1 MFERPPVDDVARR
14 AIAGR
19 GFDDRVSVAPG
30 DMLRD
35 PLPPGH
41 DVHLISNVLHDWDV
55 PAVDAILRA
64 SFSALPPGGLL
75 VIHDAHLNAEKTGPL
90 PVAAYSVML
99 MHGTEGR
106 CYSVAEMYDRTSAA
120 GFRDQAFVET
130 AGDRSLV
137 TARKPA

>member
-1 MFERPPVDDVARR
+1 MAAR

-19 GFDDRVSVAPG
+19 GFDDRVRVQAG

-35 PLPPGH
+35 PLPGGH
-41 DVHLISNVLHDWDV
+41 DVHLISNVLHDWDL
-55 PAVDAILRA
+55 PAVDRILAA
-64 SFSALPPGGLL
+64 SFAALPPGGLL

-106 CYSVAEMYDRTSAA
+106 CYSVAEMFERTSAA

>member
-1 MFERPPVDDVARR
+1 MSSSR
-14 AIAGR
+14 
-19 GFDDRVSVAPG
+19 
-30 DMLRD
+30 
-35 PLPPGH
+35 
-41 DVHLISNVLHDWDV
+41 
-55 PAVDAILRA
+55 
-64 SFSALPPGGLL
+64 L
-75 VIHDAHLNAEKTGPL
+75 VVHDAHLNADKTGPL

-106 CYSVAEMYDRTSAA
+106 CYSVAEMVDRTSAV

>member
-1 MFERPPVDDVARR
+1 
-14 AIAGR
+14 
-19 GFDDRVSVAPG
+19 
-30 DMLRD
+30 
-35 PLPPGH
+35 
-41 DVHLISNVLHDWDV
+41 VLHDWDV

-64 SFSALPPGGLL
+64 SFAALSPGGLL
-75 VIHDAHLNAEKTGPL
+75 VIHDAHLNAAKTGPL

-106 CYSVAEMYDRTSAA
+106 CYSAAEMFERTSAI
-120 GFRDQAFVET
+120 GFRDQAFVDT

>member
-1 MFERPPVDDVARR
+1 
-14 AIAGR
+14 
-19 GFDDRVSVAPG
+19 
-30 DMLRD
+30 MLRD

-41 DVHLISNVLHDWDV
+41 DVHLISTSCTIGSV
-55 PAVDAILRA
+55 PAVDAILARQLPA
-64 SFSALPPGGLL
+64 PPPGGLL

-106 CYSVAEMYDRTSAA
+106 CYSVAEMFERTSAA